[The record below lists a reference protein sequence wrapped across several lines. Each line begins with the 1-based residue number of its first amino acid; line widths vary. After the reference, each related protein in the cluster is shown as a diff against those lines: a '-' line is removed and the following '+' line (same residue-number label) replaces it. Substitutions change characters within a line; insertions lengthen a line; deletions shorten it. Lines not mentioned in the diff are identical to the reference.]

1 MNTHRFILC
10 LAFSGTLN
18 TQAQADAETQSVRLT
33 GRVME
38 IFLKDSSESIMPQ
51 ASVEIWSNGEMLT
64 TIETNSK
71 GRYDC
76 KLAFFN
82 SYVVKYKKDGFV
94 QKMVAIDAT
103 DFARESRERGFTIEV
118 DMTLFKRQPGCR
130 EFEFLGEIPIARA
143 SYNKRAN
150 TLVWDKRYIQ
160 EMNDRLV
167 SAVAE
172 CRK

>member
-10 LAFSGTLN
+10 LVFSGALN
-18 TQAQADAETQSVRLT
+18 AQAQADAEMQSVRLT

-38 IFLKDSSESIMPQ
+38 IFLNDSSESFMPD
-51 ASVEIWSNGEMLT
+51 ASVEIWSNGEILS

-82 SYVVKYKKDGFV
+82 SYVVKYKKEGFV

-103 DFARESRERGFTIEV
+103 DFALESRERGFTIEV
-118 DMTLFKRQPGCR
+118 DMTLFRRHPGCR
-130 EFEFLGEIPIARA
+130 ELEFLGEIPIARA
-143 SYNKRAN
+143 SYSKRAN
-150 TLVWDKRYIQ
+150 TLLWDKGYTQ
-160 EMNDRLV
+160 KMNERLH

>member
-1 MNTHRFILC
+1 MSKYYFILC
-10 LAFSGTLN
+10 LIFAGTLN
-18 TQAQADAETQSVRLT
+18 AEAQADAETQAVRLT

-38 IFLKDSSESIMPQ
+38 MSLNDSTESFMQQ
-51 ASVEIWSNGEMLT
+51 ALVEIWSNGELLSTM
-64 TIETNSK
+64 ETNSK

-82 SYVVKYKKDGFV
+82 SYIVKYRKDGFV
-94 QKMVAIDAT
+94 QKMVEIDAT
-103 DFARESRERGFTIEV
+103 DFARESRERGFTMEV
-118 DMTLFKRQPGCR
+118 DMTLFRRQPGCR

-150 TLVWDKRYIQ
+150 TLVWDKRYTK
-160 EMNDRLV
+160 EMNERLR

>member
-1 MNTHRFILC
+1 MNKYYFILC
-10 LAFSGTLN
+10 LVFAGALSAK
-18 TQAQADAETQSVRLT
+18 AQADAETQSVRLT

-38 IFLKDSSESIMPQ
+38 MSLNDSTESFMQQ
-51 ASVEIWSNGEMLT
+51 ASVEIWSNGEMLST
-64 TIETNSK
+64 METNSK

-82 SYVVKYKKDGFV
+82 SYIVKYKKDGFV
-94 QKMVAIDAT
+94 QKMVEIDAT

-143 SYNKRAN
+143 SYSKRAN
-150 TLVWDKRYIQ
+150 TLVWDKRYTK
-160 EMNDRLV
+160 EMNDRLRT
-167 SAVAE
+167 AVAE